1 MQSPPVPQSITPFQP
16 GRPPRDTSTREHRR
30 LREDADRE
38 VNWKRWGP
46 YLSDR
51 QWGTVREDYSP
62 DGSCWEFFPHEEAH
76 ARVFRWG
83 EDGLLGYT
91 DRECRLCFGLA
102 LWNGKDEIL
111 KERLYGLTGPQGNH
125 GEDVK
130 ERYWYLDATPTN
142 SYLKAAYHYPQA
154 AFPYEEL
161 REENAKRGVADL
173 EYEVDDTGV
182 FDDNRYFDVVVE
194 YAKASAND
202 TLIRI
207 TVRNEAADGPPQT
220 IDVMPQV
227 WFRNTWVW
235 GCEHEGCTLRP
246 TMWADEGV
254 APGCARVRTDHES
267 LGRFSLHCG
276 ENPQKPGETPPL
288 LFTENLT
295 NTKSL
300 YGDED
305 GALLTKDG
313 FHRWLIRGD
322 ASAVNPE
329 QRGTKA
335 APHHRLELGPGE
347 SAVLK
352 LRLRAD
358 ELGPIE
364 FDDAL
369 GVGFDDTFQR
379 RVDEADAF
387 YATVLPG
394 SLDLD
399 DQRVSRQ
406 AYAGLVWCKQFYHY
420 IVDVWLDGDPD
431 MPHPPEERESDDG
444 RNAHW
449 RHFFARD
456 ILSMPDK
463 WEYPWFAAW
472 DTGFH
477 MVAMSRI
484 DGGFAKDQLELF
496 LREWYM
502 HPNGQLPAY
511 EFAFGDVNPPVHAWA
526 VWRVYKMTAERG
538 QRDRAFLAS
547 CFQKLL
553 LNFTWWVNRKDPQG
567 HNIFG
572 GGFLGL
578 DNIGLFD
585 RSQPLPDGNRLVQ
598 SDGTAWMAFYCS
610 TMMAMAMELADT
622 SQPDGRA
629 YADMASK
636 FFEHFVNIAE
646 AMNTLGGSGLWDRED
661 GFYYDQLIVE
671 DPDGKAG
678 PETVPL
684 KVQSLVGLMPLI
696 AVEAFK
702 RDRIDRLPGF
712 KKRLAWFLKNRRDL
726 ARTITSM
733 VDDEHAD
740 APTDRVRSDRFLLA
754 LPSRSRLEKVLRHLF
769 AEDEFFSDYGIRSL
783 SKKHAEE
790 PFEMELNGKDM
801 SVSYVPGESNTHM
814 FGGNSNWRGPIWFPI
829 NFLLMEALQRYGH
842 FYGDSL
848 KVEVPTGSGN
858 WMNLHDASKE
868 LAKRL
873 SRLCRPDAQGRALFH
888 EYFHGDTGRGCGA
901 SHQTGWTSLIARCL
915 EEAQDKKPG

>member
-1 MQSPPVPQSITPFQP
+1 MNAPLIPQKTPHFQP
-16 GRPPRDTSTREHRR
+16 QRTPRDRTTVEHRR
-30 LREDADRE
+30 LREDADRK

-51 QWGTVREDYSP
+51 QWGTVREDYSA
-62 DGSCWEFFPHEEAH
+62 DGSCWDFFPHEEAH
-76 ARVFRWG
+76 ARVYRWG

-91 DRECRLCFGLA
+91 DRQCRLCFGLA
-102 LWNGKDEIL
+102 LWNGEDKVL
-111 KERLYGLTGPQGNH
+111 KERLWGLTGPQGNH

-130 ERYWYLDATPTN
+130 ERYWYLDATPCNT
-142 SYLKAAYHYPQA
+142 YLKAAYHYPHA
-154 AFPYEEL
+154 EFPYGRILKET
-161 REENAKRGVADL
+161 AKRTVADR
-173 EYEVDDTGV
+173 EYEIDDTGV

-202 TLIRI
+202 TLIRV
-207 TVRNEAADGPPQT
+207 TVRNEAADGPPRT
-220 IDVMPQV
+220 IHVLPQL

-235 GCEHEGCTLRP
+235 GCEHEGCSLRP
-246 TMWADEGV
+246 SMWADEGV
-254 APGCARVRTDHES
+254 GPDCSRIRTDHET
-267 LGRFSLHCG
+267 LGRFSLHAAA
-276 ENPQKPGETPPL
+276 NPQTPGEAPPL

-295 NTKSL
+295 NTRKL
-300 YGDED
+300 YGDPD
-305 GALLTKDG
+305 GAPHTKDA
-313 FHRWLIRGD
+313 FHRYLID
-322 ASAVNPE
+322 DEHDAVNPQ
-329 QRGTKA
+329 QRGSKA
-335 APHHRLELGPGE
+335 SPLHRLELGPGE
-347 SAVLK
+347 SVTLK
-352 LRLRAD
+352 LRLKDD
-358 ELGPIE
+358 ELGPVE
-364 FDDAL
+364 FEDTL
-369 GVGFDDTFQR
+369 GTGFDEIFQKR
-379 RVDEADAF
+379 IDDADAF
-387 YATVLPG
+387 YATVIPDALEI
-394 SLDLD
+394 D
-399 DQRVSRQ
+399 DERVSRQ

-431 MPHPPEERESDDG
+431 MPHPPESREADDG

-456 ILSMPDK
+456 VLSMPDK

-477 MVAMSRI
+477 MVAYSRV
-484 DGGFAKDQLELF
+484 DGSFAKDQLELF

-598 SDGTAWMAFYCS
+598 SDGTAWMGFYCS
-610 TMMAMAMELADT
+610 TMMAMALELADT
-622 SQPDGRA
+622 DQPDGRA

-646 AMNTLGGSGLWDRED
+646 AMNSLGGSGLWDTKD

-671 DPDGKAG
+671 DPEGIEE

-702 RDRIDRLPGF
+702 RRQIDALPGF
-712 KKRLAWFLKNRRDL
+712 KKRLAWFLENRRDL

-733 VDDEHAD
+733 VDDETSDAD
-740 APTDRVRSDRFLLA
+740 TNRVRSDRFLLA

-769 AEDEFFSDYGIRSL
+769 AEDEFFSPYGIRSL
-783 SKKHAEE
+783 SKKHAED
-790 PFEMELNGKDM
+790 PFEMELNGKDL
-801 SVSYVPGESNTHM
+801 SVSYVPGESSTHM

-858 WMNLHDASKE
+858 WMNLRDASKE

-901 SHQTGWTSLIARCL
+901 SHQTGWTALIARCL
-915 EEAQDKKPG
+915 EEAQD